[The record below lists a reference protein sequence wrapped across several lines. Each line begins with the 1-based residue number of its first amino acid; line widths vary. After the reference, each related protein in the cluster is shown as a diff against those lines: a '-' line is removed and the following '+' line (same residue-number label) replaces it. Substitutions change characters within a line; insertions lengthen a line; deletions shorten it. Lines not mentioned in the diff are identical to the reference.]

1 MDIYNSYAIRENH
14 VMKNHLSV
22 RQILQRALT
31 GGCIASLAA
40 SFIPVASAQDDAGAN
55 VLEEIVVT
63 GSRLR
68 RTRDLVAVS
77 PVQTIDL
84 DVIRTSGNVTLESTL
99 NKYPQLKPDVTSTTN
114 QSSSTGLLSAN
125 LRGMGAVR
133 TLVLV
138 NGKRFV
144 PGDVTG
150 LTDLANIPDMLIDRV
165 EIVTGGASAVYG
177 SDAIA
182 GAVNFILKDD
192 FEGAEIRYQMGETSR
207 NDGGHT
213 KIDLMIGAN
222 SADGRGNVTL
232 LGSYTKRIPTYF
244 ADRDWAAIPLLADGN
259 GVLQPFNVTTIPGAL
274 IQVVASDF
282 DKIQGVDLSNS
293 DGSCPGPIQ
302 GIKFG
307 DGSVPS
313 PFCRPTDGYNFADP
327 NYLLRPLERMQIT
340 ALGNYEIND
349 NIEAYSQLTYTNNDN
364 SYQMAADATYP
375 TTPGQERGTMLIP
388 GLTTNPL
395 YSLGLRQF
403 FSDNAAYF
411 DSDGD
416 GIYTVKNIGWQIEEL
431 GPRKV
436 DAITD
441 AYSVMGG
448 LRGDIVVGGN
458 ETSWTWDTFYQFARS
473 DVTINRQNRLS
484 QVNLALGLDVV
495 VVDGVPEC
503 RVKLLNCIPVSMFG
517 TDALTDDMVAYLKVI
532 GGRQDQFTRQMAG
545 ATATGTILD
554 LPAGPLDSAFGME
567 FRREEFSTIPN
578 SISASGQLG
587 GRGNPPTTNNGDFAL
602 FEVFGEIRVPL
613 LADHPVAEILAIEA
627 AARYSDYST
636 IGDVVTWKTSLDW
649 KLSEYARIRGGFSKA
664 IRAPNLYELYSVR
677 TSKYEG
683 ATSDPCVESLN
694 PTAAQKE
701 MCVKQGVP
709 SADVDN
715 LPERGVGIGVLSGGN
730 PNLDEEEAET
740 LTVGLVL
747 TPVNIPGFS
756 ISLDYFDIQ
765 VDNSITQISAANLL
779 NQCFS
784 TLVFESPACQAIH
797 RTSSGFIDYVEASMI
812 NISTRNANGVD
823 LSILYSYE
831 LPAQYDASLD
841 LTFVATK
848 QFEESVTLAAGETP
862 VECAGYYGGVCS
874 SDRARIMPDFSAF
887 LRADLGFLGG
897 KAKASAQFNI
907 LGDLDLH
914 PQGFYI
920 NYNHLEPRVI
930 IDVNGSYQIRDNIS
944 IFGGVN
950 NLGDKMPPL
959 IGLRAGG
966 DMGTNVQTFDP
977 LGRRF
982 YFGTTIGF

>member
-1 MDIYNSYAIRENH
+1 MPI
-14 VMKNHLSV
+14 
-22 RQILQRALT
+22 
-31 GGCIASLAA
+31 
-40 SFIPVASAQDDAGAN
+40 ASAQDAGAD
-55 VLEEIVVT
+55 VLEEIIVT

-68 RTRDLVAVS
+68 RSRDLVAVS
-77 PVQTIDL
+77 PVQTIDF
-84 DVIRTSGNVTLESTL
+84 DVIRSSGNVTLESTL

-114 QSSSTGLLSAN
+114 QSSSTGVLTAN

-192 FEGAEIRYQMGETSR
+192 FEGAQIRYQAGETTR
-207 NDGGHT
+207 GDGGHQ

-222 SADGRGNVTL
+222 SEDGRGNVTL
-232 LGSYTKRIPTYF
+232 LGSYTTRTPTYF

-274 IQVVASDF
+274 IQVVSSDF

-293 DGSCPGPIQ
+293 NGSCPGPIQ

-313 PFCRPTDGYNFADP
+313 AFCRPTDGYNFADP
-327 NYLLRPLERMQIT
+327 NYLLRPLKRMQLT
-340 ALGNYEIND
+340 ALGNFNINE

-403 FSDNAAYF
+403 FGDNAAYF

-416 GIYTVKNIGWQIEEL
+416 GVYTVKNIGWQIEEL

-448 LRGDIVVGGN
+448 LRGDIVIGGN
-458 ETSWTWDTFYQFARS
+458 ETSWSWDTFYQFARS
-473 DVTINRQNRLS
+473 NVTINRQNRLS

-517 TDALTDDMVAYLKVI
+517 TDALTEDMVAYLKVI
-532 GGRQDQFTRQMAG
+532 GGRQDQFTRQMSG
-545 ATATGTILD
+545 ATATGTIID
-554 LPAGPLDSAFGME
+554 LPAGPLDSAFGIE

-587 GRGNPPTTNNGDFAL
+587 GRGNPPTTNHGDFNL

-613 LADHPVAEILAIEA
+613 LANHPLAEILAVEA
-627 AARYSDYST
+627 AVRYSDYST
-636 IGDVVTWKTSLDW
+636 IGDVATWKTSLDW
-649 KLSEYARIRGGFSKA
+649 KINEWSRVRGGYSKA
-664 IRAPNLYELYSVR
+664 IRAPNLYELFSVR

-709 SADVDN
+709 SADVDS

-730 PNLDEEEAET
+730 PDLYEEEAET
-740 LTVGLVL
+740 LTVGIVV

-765 VDNSITQISAANLL
+765 VDDSITQISAANLL

-784 TLVFESPACQAIH
+784 TLVFESPACQSIH

-812 NISTRNANGVD
+812 NVSTRNANGVD

-831 LPAQYDASLD
+831 LPAQYNASLD

-848 QFEESVTLAAGETP
+848 QFEESVTLAAGEP
-862 VECAGYYGGVCS
+862 SVECAGFYGSVCS

-887 LRADLGFLGG
+887 LRADLEFLGG
-897 KAKASAQFNI
+897 KAKAGAQFNI
-907 LGDLDLH
+907 LGGLDLH
-914 PQGFYI
+914 PQAFRI
-920 NYNHLEPRVI
+920 NYDHLDPRVI
-930 IDVNGSYQIRDNIS
+930 IDVSGSYDVTDTIQVY
-944 IFGGVN
+944 GGVN

-982 YFGTTIGF
+982 YLGATVGF